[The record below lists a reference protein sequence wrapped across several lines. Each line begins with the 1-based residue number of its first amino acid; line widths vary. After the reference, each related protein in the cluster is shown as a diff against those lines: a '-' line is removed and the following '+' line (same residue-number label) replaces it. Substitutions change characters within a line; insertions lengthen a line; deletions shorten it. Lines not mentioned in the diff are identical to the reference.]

1 MKTILTSI
9 AVGSLLAALATA
21 QRPHYTVTDLG
32 TLPGGTFSQATA
44 VSNNGFV
51 GGLSTARDGT
61 QRAVIWY
68 QGRVIDISKPGLLG
82 PNSGAFGINSS
93 GQAAVLAE
101 SLAKDPKNE
110 NFCGYGTGLK
120 CLPFFWQGGV
130 MTPLPLLGGNN
141 GSIGNINN
149 RGEVVGI
156 AENDI
161 ADPDCPHTV
170 LPSGTGP
177 QILDFEAVVWGP
189 RQGEIRV
196 LRPLPHDTVGVALWI
211 NDLGEAVGA
220 SGTCANSSLPPLA
233 FGPHAVMWGRD
244 GTPHDLGNL
253 GGTAN
258 VGLSI
263 NNQGQVVGA
272 STLTEKSAPTDAH
285 AFLWTKETG
294 KIRDLGTLS
303 GDSASAGLGINDG
316 GDVVGVSFDADGNP
330 RAYLW
335 RNGVMTDL
343 NTLVSASSPV
353 FLLFADAIN
362 NRGEIAG
369 WGVTEAGDVHA
380 FLAIPKNGQDDGDS
394 FSSAASGG
402 TTESE
407 RVTLPESVRKLIR
420 QSLPFG
426 RIGARPAG
434 PR

>member
-9 AVGSLLAALATA
+9 AAGSLLAALALA
-21 QRPHYTVTDLG
+21 QPQPRYTVTDLG
-32 TLPGGTFSQATA
+32 TLRGGTFSQATA
-44 VSNNGFV
+44 LSNNSIV
-51 GGLSTARDGT
+51 SGLSTVADGT
-61 QRAVIWY
+61 QHAVLWY
-68 QGRVIDISKPGLLG
+68 QGRIIDVSKPGLLG
-82 PNSGAFGINSS
+82 PNSGAFGINPS

-110 NFCGYGTGLK
+110 NFCAYGTGLK
-120 CLPFFWQGGV
+120 CLPFFWQGGM

-156 AENDI
+156 AENGNS
-161 ADPDCPHTV
+161 DPDCPHTV
-170 LPSGTGP
+170 SPSGTGP
-177 QILDFEAVVWGP
+177 HVLDFEAVVWGP

-196 LRPLPHDTVGVALWI
+196 LRPLPHYTVGVALWI

-220 SGTCANSSLPPLA
+220 SGTCANTGLPPLA
-233 FGPHAVMWGRD
+233 FGPHAVIWERD
-244 GTPHDLGNL
+244 GTAHDLGNL

-258 VGLSI
+258 MGLSI

-272 STLTEKSAPTDAH
+272 STLTDKSMPTESH

-294 KIRDLGTLS
+294 KMRDLGTLS
-303 GDSASAGLGINDG
+303 GDTASAGLGINDG
-316 GDVVGVSFDADGNP
+316 GDVVGASCDADGNP

-343 NTLVSASSPV
+343 NTLVPAGSPL
-353 FLLFADAIN
+353 FLLFAGAIN

-380 FLAIPKNGQDDGDS
+380 FLATPSNGPFVSES
-394 FSSAASGG
+394 FSPEPQGE
-402 TTESE
+402 TRRMVLSE
-407 RVTLPESVRKLIR
+407 DARR
-420 QSLPFG
+420 QLQQRLPFG
-426 RIGARPAG
+426 RFGGRP
-434 PR
+434 